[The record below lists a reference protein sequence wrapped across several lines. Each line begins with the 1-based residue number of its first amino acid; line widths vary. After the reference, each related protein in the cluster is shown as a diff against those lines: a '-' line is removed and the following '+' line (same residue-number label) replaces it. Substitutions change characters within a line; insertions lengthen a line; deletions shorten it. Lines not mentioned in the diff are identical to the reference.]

1 MDDVYS
7 SDELIVQL
15 AQTIS
20 LGGNFVLNINID
32 ANGRVLPV
40 FEERLKNLGDFVTD
54 HADAIFSSKPWIYQ
68 SDVDSVMYVI
78 FQH

>member
-7 SDELIVQL
+7 SDELISQL
-15 AQTIS
+15 VQTIS
-20 LGGNFVLNINID
+20 LGGNFLLYINID

-54 HADAIFSSKPWIYQ
+54 HSEAIFSSKPWSYQ
-68 SDVDSVMYVI
+68 SDVDSVVYVI

>member
-1 MDDVYS
+1 M
-7 SDELIVQL
+7 
-15 AQTIS
+15 
-20 LGGNFVLNINID
+20 LNINID
-32 ANGRVLPV
+32 ANGRVLPI
-40 FEERLKNLGDFVTD
+40 FEERLRNLGDFVTD

>member
-20 LGGNFVLNINID
+20 LGGNFVLNIAID

-40 FEERLKNLGDFVTD
+40 FEERLKTLGDFVTA
-54 HADAIFSSKPWIYQ
+54 HSESIFSSKPWIYQ
-68 SDVDSVMYVI
+68 SDVDSVVYVI